1 MLLEM
6 GATSTGARLPI
17 HGTGVSGG
25 GSFTMNPPLYPPAP
39 QLPRRLMEHVLVRT
53 EEHENSVLASFAHLF
68 PE

>member
-1 MLLEM
+1 
-6 GATSTGARLPI
+6 
-17 HGTGVSGG
+17 
-25 GSFTMNPPLYPPAP
+25 MNPPLYPPAP